1 MPAKKSAAQD
11 QHPLQWLL
19 ARGGEA
25 LGQAVQEV
33 LARPGVSESVAH
45 FATEAIKTKGKVDK
59 NVETLLHALNL
70 PTRAD
75 HEKLMR
81 KLEHL
86 QGSLVNLSIKL
97 DRALAAQAATAPKAA
112 SEPEK

>member
-1 MPAKKSAAQD
+1 MPAKKTAATE

-25 LGQAVQEV
+25 IGQAVQEV

-59 NVETLLHALNL
+59 NVEALLHALNL

-75 HEKLMR
+75 HEKLVR
-81 KLEHL
+81 KIENL
-86 QGSLVNLSIKL
+86 QGSLVNLNIKL
-97 DRALAAQAATAPKAA
+97 DRALAAQPAAAA
-112 SEPEK
+112 KPTSEPKN